1 VLHVTCVSDIRL
13 DWRTYNYPEPH
24 DRKVIDLNVWFGEP
38 FPLKST
44 AAGILKST
52 RRSMA
57 AVVDTT
63 DDDAYMSSQVRDASS
78 LYSSRGVEAVTL
90 PLHSEM
96 RWPPSILP

>member
-1 VLHVTCVSDIRL
+1 
-13 DWRTYNYPEPH
+13 
-24 DRKVIDLNVWFGEP
+24 
-38 FPLKST
+38 
-44 AAGILKST
+44 
-52 RRSMA
+52 MA

-63 DDDAYMSSQVRDASS
+63 DDDAFMSSQVRDASS